1 MSKVLILSGAGI
13 SAESGISTFRES
25 NGLWENHR
33 IEDVCSAGCLESNGE
48 ATRKFYDERRLDLQD
63 KEPNHAHK
71 VVAELKH
78 QFGDEIKILTQ
89 NIDNLFEKAGLKK
102 DEVVHLHGFLT
113 ELRCRSCGD
122 VYDIGYQAQDKAFNG
137 VCPSCSGD
145 VRPNVVFFGE
155 AAPEYE
161 KLTLA
166 LNECE
171 FIVVIGTSG
180 NVLDVTYFAQLT
192 EFSILN
198 NLEPSEA
205 IDDTYF
211 SKVYYGKATES
222 IDIIAEYIEE
232 FLG

>member
-33 IEDVCSAGCLESNGE
+33 IEDVCSAGCLESNAK

-78 QFGDEIKILTQ
+78 QFGNDIKILTQ

-102 DEVVHLHGFLT
+102 DEIVHLHGFLT
-113 ELRCRSCGD
+113 ELRCRSCGL
-122 VYDIGYQAQDKAFNG
+122 VYDIGYQAQDRAFNG
-137 VCPSCSGD
+137 VCPNCSGD